1 MTPASEYRLILPRAT
16 YLAAR
21 ARNAMHRPIFI
32 GAVSVGT
39 FVTALVALIVVPQ
52 QAQKAAQ
59 AIAPKPGERPDTVPL
74 AQAAAAASARV
85 AATESALST
94 ARVRAAMMSQATFD
108 TLDPALAARRD
119 SLNRRLT
126 QLEALLARTETAP
139 LAASYRALGESPEL
153 SGHAAVRV
161 LLDSL
166 SEIERERDA
175 SATSGGADPVFVAL
189 TARATEI
196 GRAIQNVAVARRD
209 SLRTAIASLVPPARP
224 SASELAQADTTR
236 RIAAHE
242 SAVAALATANAQL
255 DAARRRVQELDR
267 RAERARALANPLS
280 APPYAMLASAIVFGM
295 VLGFGAALAQELRR
309 PRIADEREAE
319 RIAGVRVISVIRPRP
334 PSPERGRRM
343 ADRVAPPHIDPANDA
358 HQLVWLFVA
367 PPPSALL
374 MLTISGEN
382 SLIAAIIA
390 ANLGALAAEEA
401 RNAIVI
407 DTDSRSSPASSAL
420 RLPAE
425 PGLLDIVNGRVGW
438 PEATQHAT
446 IGRDRVIGVV
456 PSGLYQSSGD
466 SARIAE
472 LLRRDAARMGRHYDT
487 VFIVASETTTLSGL
501 PGALPMHDV
510 IYCAQLGVTR
520 HAHLKNAIQS
530 IRLAGGNPLG
540 IVLWDD
546 IAPMPIAPREA
557 AAGIAPQRTAEME
570 ALVASRAR

>member
-1 MTPASEYRLILPRAT
+1 
-16 YLAAR
+16 
-21 ARNAMHRPIFI
+21 MHRPIFI

-74 AQAAAAASARV
+74 VRAVAAASGRV
-85 AATESALST
+85 ITTDSALSA
-94 ARVRAAMMSQATFD
+94 ARIKAAMLSQVMVD
-108 TLDPALAARRD
+108 TLDPVLAARRD
-119 SLNRRLT
+119 SLNRRLN

-153 SGHAAVRV
+153 SGHASVRI

-166 SEIERERDA
+166 GEIERERDA

-196 GRAIQNVAVARRD
+196 GRAIQNVGIARRD
-209 SLRTAIASLVPPARP
+209 SLRSAIAALAPPARP
-224 SASELAQADTTR
+224 SPSELAQADTMR

-242 SAVAALATANAQL
+242 SALATLATANAQL
-255 DAARRRVQELDR
+255 DGARRRAQELDR
-267 RAERARALANPLS
+267 RAERARELANPLS

-295 VLGFGAALAQELRR
+295 VLGFGAALTQELRR

-319 RIAGVRVISVIRPRP
+319 RIAGIRVISVIRPRP

-367 PPPSALL
+367 PPSSALL
-374 MLTISGEN
+374 MVTISGEN

-390 ANLGALAAEEA
+390 SNLGALAAEEA
-401 RNAIVI
+401 RNVIVI
-407 DTDSRSSPASSAL
+407 DTDSRSSPVSSAL
-420 RLPAE
+420 RLSAE
-425 PGLLDIVNGRVGW
+425 PGLLDIVDRRIGW
-438 PEATQHAT
+438 PEATQHVT
-446 IGRDRVIGVV
+446 IGRDRVIDVV
-456 PSGLYQSSGD
+456 PSGAYQSSGD
-466 SARIAE
+466 SGRIAD
-472 LLRRDAARMGRHYDT
+472 LLRRDAARLGRHYET
-487 VFIVASETTTLSGL
+487 VLIVASETTTLSGL

-520 HAHLKNAIQS
+520 HAELKNAIQS

-546 IAPMPIAPREA
+546 VVPMSVAPRETP
-557 AAGIAPQRTAEME
+557 AGNPPHRTAEME
-570 ALVASRAR
+570 ALVGSRGR

>member
-1 MTPASEYRLILPRAT
+1 MTPAPEYRLILPRAT

-74 AQAAAAASARV
+74 TQAVAAANARVIATDAALSSARV
-85 AATESALST
+85 K
-94 ARVRAAMMSQATFD
+94 AAMLSQATFD
-108 TLDPALAARRD
+108 TLDPVLTARRD

-153 SGHAAVRV
+153 SGHATVRI

-166 SEIERERDA
+166 GEIERERDA

-189 TARATEI
+189 TARVTEI
-196 GRAIQNVAVARRD
+196 GRAIQGMGVARRD
-209 SLRTAIASLVPPARP
+209 SLRTAIAALAPPARP
-224 SASELAQADTTR
+224 SASELAQADTVR

-242 SAVAALATANAQL
+242 SAIGALATATAQL
-255 DAARRRVQELDR
+255 DAARRRLQEIDR

-295 VLGFGAALAQELRR
+295 VLGFGAALTQELRR

-343 ADRVAPPHIDPANDA
+343 ADRAAPPHIDPANDA

-374 MLTISGEN
+374 MVTISGEN

-401 RNAIVI
+401 RNVIVI
-407 DTDSRSSPASSAL
+407 DTDSRSSPVSSAL
-420 RLPAE
+420 RLAPD
-425 PGLLDIVNGRVGW
+425 PGLLDIVNGRIGW

-446 IGRDRVIGVV
+446 IGRDRVIDVV
-456 PSGLYQSSGD
+456 PSGAYQSSGD
-466 SARIAE
+466 SGRIAE
-472 LLRRDAARMGRHYDT
+472 LLRRDAARLARHYDT
-487 VFIVASETTTLSGL
+487 VLIVASKTTTLSGL
-501 PGALPMHDV
+501 PGSLPMHDV
-510 IYCAQLGVTR
+510 IYCAQLGITR
-520 HAHLKNAIQS
+520 HAELKNAIQS

-540 IVLWDD
+540 VVLWDD
-546 IAPMPIAPREA
+546 VPPMPIAPPEA
-557 AAGIAPQRTAEME
+557 AGMPPQRTAEME
-570 ALVASRAR
+570 ALVGSRAR

>member
-1 MTPASEYRLILPRAT
+1 
-16 YLAAR
+16 
-21 ARNAMHRPIFI
+21 MHRPIFI

-39 FVTALVALIVVPQ
+39 FVTALVALVVVPQ
-52 QAQKAAQ
+52 QAQKAAD

-74 AQAAAAASARV
+74 AQAAAAANARV
-85 AATESALST
+85 IATDSALATARIRAATL
-94 ARVRAAMMSQATFD
+94 SQAMFD
-108 TLDPALAARRD
+108 TLDPQLTARRD
-119 SLNRRLT
+119 SLNRRLN

-153 SGHAAVRV
+153 SGHSSVHL

-189 TARATEI
+189 TSRATEI
-196 GRAIQNVAVARRD
+196 GRAIQNVGISRRD
-209 SLRTAIASLVPPARP
+209 SLRSAIAALAPPARP
-224 SASELAQADTTR
+224 TPSELAQADTMR
-236 RIAAHE
+236 RLAAHE
-242 SAVAALATANAQL
+242 SALAALSTANAQL
-255 DAARRRVQELDR
+255 EAARRRVQEVDQ
-267 RAERARALANPLS
+267 RAERARELANPLS

-343 ADRVAPPHIDPANDA
+343 ADRAAPPHIDPANDA

-374 MLTISGEN
+374 MVTISGEN

-401 RNAIVI
+401 RNVILI
-407 DTDSRSSPASSAL
+407 DTDSRSSPVSSAL
-420 RLPAE
+420 RLAPD
-425 PGLLDIVNGRVGW
+425 PGLLDIVNGRIGW

-446 IGRDRVIGVV
+446 IGRDRVIDVV
-456 PSGLYQSSGD
+456 PSGAYQSSGD
-466 SARIAE
+466 SGRIAD
-472 LLRRDAARMGRHYDT
+472 LLRRDAARLGRHYDT
-487 VFIVASETTTLSGL
+487 VLVVASKTTTLSGL
-501 PGALPMHDV
+501 PGSLPMHDV
-510 IYCAQLGVTR
+510 IYCAQLGITR
-520 HAHLKNAIQS
+520 HAELKNAIQS

-540 IVLWDD
+540 VVLWDD
-546 IAPMPIAPREA
+546 VAPMPIAPPEA
-557 AAGIAPQRTAEME
+557 AGMPPQRTAEME
-570 ALVASRAR
+570 ALVGSRAR

>member
-1 MTPASEYRLILPRAT
+1 M

-39 FVTALVALIVVPQ
+39 FVTALVALVVVPQ
-52 QAQKAAQ
+52 QAQKAAD

-74 AQAAAAASARV
+74 AQATAAANARV
-85 AATESALST
+85 IATDSALST
-94 ARVRAAMMSQATFD
+94 ARIRAATLSQAMFD
-108 TLDPALAARRD
+108 TLDPQLTARRD
-119 SLNRRLT
+119 SLTRRLN

-153 SGHAAVRV
+153 SGHSSVHL

-189 TARATEI
+189 TSRATEI
-196 GRAIQNVAVARRD
+196 GRAIQNVGIARRD
-209 SLRTAIASLVPPARP
+209 SLRSAIAALAPPARP
-224 SASELAQADTTR
+224 TPSELAQADTMR
-236 RIAAHE
+236 RLAAHE
-242 SAVAALATANAQL
+242 SALAALSTANAQL
-255 DAARRRVQELDR
+255 EAARRRVQEVDQ
-267 RAERARALANPLS
+267 RAERARELANPLS

-343 ADRVAPPHIDPANDA
+343 ADRAAPPHIDPANDA

-374 MLTISGEN
+374 MLTISGES

-401 RNAIVI
+401 RNVIVI
-407 DTDSRSSPASSAL
+407 DTDSRSSPVSSAL
-420 RLPAE
+420 RLAPN
-425 PGLLDIVNGRVGW
+425 PGLLDIVNGRIGW

-446 IGRDRVIGVV
+446 IGRDRVIDVV
-456 PSGLYQSSGD
+456 PSGAYQSSGD
-466 SARIAE
+466 SGRIAD
-472 LLRRDAARMGRHYDT
+472 LLRRDAARLGRHYDT
-487 VFIVASETTTLSGL
+487 VLIVASKTTTLSGL
-501 PGALPMHDV
+501 PGSLPMHDV
-510 IYCAQLGVTR
+510 IYCAQLGITR
-520 HAHLKNAIQS
+520 HAELKNAIQS

-540 IVLWDD
+540 VVLWDD
-546 IAPMPIAPREA
+546 VPPMPIAPPEA
-557 AAGIAPQRTAEME
+557 AGMPPQRTAEME
-570 ALVASRAR
+570 ALVGSRAR